1 MREPATPPTA
11 AIVGA
16 GAIGG
21 WLADALDRA
30 GWQVSIIARGATLA
44 ALRSNG
50 LRVECAGATR
60 RSHPQAGAAAQ
71 FGPHDFVLLAVK
83 AHFLP
88 ELAPQLAPLIGPG
101 TAVLSATN
109 GIPWWFFQDF
119 GGPLADA
126 TLDSVDPAGA
136 QARAFPRGCALG
148 AVVHATARVTAPAQ
162 IQVVAA
168 DRLIVGEP
176 GGVISDRL
184 RTLAQALEGGGI
196 NSQLSRRIRDEVWAK
211 LWGNMNMN
219 PLSALTRAGTARML
233 ADPDVRALCV
243 CMMEEMQQCG
253 RSLGLDSSMSPA
265 ERIDITRRLG
275 DFRTSMLADAE
286 AGRPLELAPQ
296 LGAVVEIA
304 GRLGMPAPYCRSI
317 LGLARLLS
325 A

>member
-1 MREPATPPTA
+1 VRAAAPTV

-30 GWQVSIIARGATLA
+30 GWQVSIIARGTTLE
-44 ALRSNG
+44 ALRREG
-50 LRVECAGATR
+50 LRVECAGVCR
-60 RSHPQAGAAAQ
+60 RSHPWAGAAAEFAPQ
-71 FGPHDFVLLAVK
+71 DFVLLAVK
-83 AHFLP
+83 AHFLS

-119 GGPLADA
+119 GGPLVDA
-126 TLDSVDPAGA
+126 ALDSVDPAGA

-148 AVVHATARVTAPAQ
+148 GVVHAAVRVTAPAQ

-176 GGVISDRL
+176 GGVISDRVAAV
-184 RTLAQALEGGGI
+184 AQALRSGGI
-196 NSQLSRRIRDEVWAK
+196 NAQPSAQIRDEVWAK

-219 PLSALTRAGTARML
+219 PLSALTRAGTARLL
-233 ADPDVRALCV
+233 ADPEVRTLCV
-243 CMMEEMQQCG
+243 YMMEEMQQCG
-253 RSLGLDSSMSPA
+253 RVLGLTCSMSPA
-265 ERIDITRRLG
+265 ERIEVTRRLG

-286 AGRPLELAPQ
+286 AGRRLELAPQ

-304 GRLGMPAPYCRSI
+304 GRLGVPAPYCRTI